1 MKTKFGKKFILLIVS
16 LIVCCCLT
24 LTGCG
29 TSGSPSG
36 GGFVNNGDSLGGG
49 GTGTVPTEVD
59 VSESESAASSAAVS
73 DLGDLASNVDYT
85 GATALSADG
94 TITAAGN
101 YILSG
106 EYPDGITIATTKKDQ
121 TVHLFL
127 NGATVSNAAG
137 SGIIKSEKKV
147 NHIIT
152 VIDGTTNSVAS
163 SAGANA
169 VHVKGTLSINGSGTL
184 NVTAGGADASAIKV
198 SKSCTIVDAT
208 VNVSSAKHGISA
220 ETIVGKDCSITV
232 SSADKD
238 GLHAECDFDNSDG
251 ETYEFSQDVGYVSLT
266 NVNYDCSVNGDGIQA
281 DTFVYIDGG
290 HYNVT
295 TNGEF
300 VSYSAE
306 NLATYGL
313 EADDFR
319 YIKSGSTYKK
329 IASDE
334 NGSLNNRYALVQS
347 TKGIKVG
354 EIEYDTDGDDKDDAT
369 VSGDTN
375 YAILIES
382 GTFTINSTDDAVHCN
397 SGNTLI
403 NGGTLTIDTYD
414 DGVTSDLMTKI
425 SGGTLTVRSSY
436 EGIEGAYVTI
446 SGGTIDVTSS
456 DDGIN
461 AASDDNSISEYIVIS
476 GGDVTVNASGD
487 GLDSNGSI
495 LISGGNAVVHGPTSG
510 GDGALD
516 ADSGIIVTGG
526 TLYAASTLGMVETP
540 SQNSTQCVISYAQ
553 NSAISGG
560 SVISVKDEAGNV
572 ILSVT
577 ATKSCQSIIFSSSA
591 FQSGKTYYIFV
602 DDEQSASAT
611 ISGILT
617 FVGSA
622 GNQGGNQ
629 HGGPNGNGGNRPI
642 GDFGGRR

>member
-127 NGATVSNAAG
+127 NGATVSNAAR

-208 VNVSSAKHGISA
+208 VNVSSAKHGIST

-238 GLHAECDFDNSDG
+238 GLHAE
-251 ETYEFSQDVGYVSLT
+251 
-266 NVNYDCSVNGDGIQA
+266 
-281 DTFVYIDGG
+281 
-290 HYNVT
+290 
-295 TNGEF
+295 
-300 VSYSAE
+300 
-306 NLATYGL
+306 
-313 EADDFR
+313 
-319 YIKSGSTYKK
+319 
-329 IASDE
+329 
-334 NGSLNNRYALVQS
+334 
-347 TKGIKVG
+347 
-354 EIEYDTDGDDKDDAT
+354 
-369 VSGDTN
+369 
-375 YAILIES
+375 
-382 GTFTINSTDDAVHCN
+382 
-397 SGNTLI
+397 
-403 NGGTLTIDTYD
+403 
-414 DGVTSDLMTKI
+414 
-425 SGGTLTVRSSY
+425 
-436 EGIEGAYVTI
+436 
-446 SGGTIDVTSS
+446 
-456 DDGIN
+456 
-461 AASDDNSISEYIVIS
+461 
-476 GGDVTVNASGD
+476 
-487 GLDSNGSI
+487 
-495 LISGGNAVVHGPTSG
+495 
-510 GDGALD
+510 
-516 ADSGIIVTGG
+516 
-526 TLYAASTLGMVETP
+526 
-540 SQNSTQCVISYAQ
+540 
-553 NSAISGG
+553 
-560 SVISVKDEAGNV
+560 
-572 ILSVT
+572 
-577 ATKSCQSIIFSSSA
+577 
-591 FQSGKTYYIFV
+591 
-602 DDEQSASAT
+602 
-611 ISGILT
+611 
-617 FVGSA
+617 
-622 GNQGGNQ
+622 
-629 HGGPNGNGGNRPI
+629 
-642 GDFGGRR
+642 